1 MGGMK
6 IYTIFLKS
14 HNFNWNP
21 SQKET
26 LKISNLY
33 LFKLLAIY
41 PIVKFASGISLY
53 PGKTVRKQVEVKEN
67 FFSWPQQIYLS
78 TYMLKN

>member
-1 MGGMK
+1 MGKMK

-14 HNFNWNP
+14 RNFNWNP
-21 SQKET
+21 RQKET

-33 LFKLLAIY
+33 LSKLLAMY

-53 PGKTVRKQVEVKEN
+53 SGKTVRK
-67 FFSWPQQIYLS
+67 
-78 TYMLKN
+78 